1 MITDLLMTLIMLG
14 FMIFGINKPHFM
26 LCLAVWV
33 NIVKPQATSFG
44 FLQGMPL
51 SLLSTLLFF
60 LVFLLN
66 LNKIRVPKS
75 KLYHFLMLMFMV
87 WITIA
92 HQRAQFPDVSWFK
105 YDIAIKTLI
114 FAYFIPFAITTKKQL
129 EFFLWVSAASF
140 MYFIFIAGFK
150 SLMGGGGY
158 GVSLIG
164 LNGFMYAEGSTLSTL
179 SICMIPI
186 FLYLRKHS
194 EMTKQFPK
202 MKLFLLF
209 MILCALGV
217 LIGTQARTGLVAL
230 AVFVLIYFFQTQ
242 KKIKYIWGLVFFGTI
257 SLFFVT
263 DEWVDRMQTMTEVKT
278 SETSAIG
285 RLVVWRW
292 TLDYVQERPFFGG
305 GFYAYNANAGILY
318 RYQKGQ
324 EAEIRQQGGKAFH
337 NIFFE
342 VLGETGIGGLLL
354 FSMIILHCFL
364 LLKNRPIKHIP
375 LFYDGKKAIQS
386 SIIIY
391 IAGGMFIGVAFY
403 PWLYYVYCISIVF
416 NEIENEQEVEKTP
429 SQANPSIGMDSDI
442 AKMAKGRG

>member
-1 MITDLLMTLIMLG
+1 MIVDLLMTLIMLG
-14 FMIFGINKPHFM
+14 FIIFGINKPHFM

-33 NIVKPQATSFG
+33 NIVKPQATSYS
-44 FLQGMPL
+44 FLQDLPL

-60 LVFLLN
+60 LVFFFN
-66 LNKIRVPKS
+66 LNKIRIPKS

-92 HQRAQFPDVSWFK
+92 HQRAQFPDVSLFK

-114 FAYFIPFAITTKKQL
+114 FAYFIPFAITSKKQL

-150 SLMGGGGY
+150 SLTGGGGY
-158 GVSLIG
+158 GITLIG

-194 EMTKQFPK
+194 EMTQRFPK

-209 MILCALGV
+209 MILCSLGV

-242 KKIKYIWGLVFFGTI
+242 KKMKYIWGLVFFGTM

-263 DEWVDRMQTMTEVKT
+263 DEWLDRMQTMKEVNT
-278 SETSAIG
+278 TETSAIG

-292 TLDYVQERPFFGG
+292 TFDYIQERPFFGG

-337 NIFFE
+337 NIFIE

-354 FSMIILHCFL
+354 FSMIILHGYL

-375 LFYDGKKAIQS
+375 LFYEGKKAIQS

-391 IAGGMFIGVAFY
+391 VTGGMFIGVAFY
-403 PWLYYVYCISIVF
+403 PWLYYVYCMGIVF
-416 NEIENEQEVEKTP
+416 NEIENDQKEEGIAAEAKLSVTP
-429 SQANPSIGMDSDI
+429 NSKFSYI
-442 AKMAKGRG
+442 AKERI

>member
-1 MITDLLMTLIMLG
+1 MITDLFMTLIILG
-14 FMIFGINKPHFM
+14 FLIFGINKPHFM

-33 NIVKPQATSFG
+33 NIVKPQATSFS
-44 FLQGMPL
+44 FLQGMSL

-60 LVFLLN
+60 LVFFLN

-75 KLYHFLMLMFMV
+75 KLYHFLMLSFMV

-92 HQRAQFPDVSWFK
+92 HQRAQFPELSWIK

-114 FAYFIPFAITTKKQL
+114 FAYFIPFAVTTKKQL

-186 FLYLRKHS
+186 FLYLRTHS
-194 EMTKQFPK
+194 ELTQQFPK
-202 MKLFLLF
+202 MKIFLLF

-230 AVFVLIYFFQTQ
+230 AVFTLIYFFQTQ
-242 KKIKYIWGLVFFGTI
+242 KKMKYILGIAFFGTL

-292 TLDYVQERPFFGG
+292 TLDYVQDRPLFGG

-342 VLGETGIGGLLL
+342 VLGETGIGGFLL
-354 FSMIILHCFL
+354 FSMIILHSFL
-364 LLKNRPIKHIP
+364 LLKNRPIKHVP
-375 LFYDGKKAIQS
+375 LFYEGKKAVQS

-391 IAGGMFIGVAFY
+391 VSGGMFIGVAFY
-403 PWLYYVYCISIVF
+403 PWLYYVYCLSIVF
-416 NEIENEQEVEKTP
+416 KEIENEQEQVENVTKTDASMSFQKIKP
-429 SQANPSIGMDSDI
+429 KIV
-442 AKMAKGRG
+442 KGQG